1 MVNNT
6 LALQNKESVDLQTL
20 RDALPAKLKNSV
32 SQEMLDRVIQ
42 STEPELC
49 NQLKENFIG
58 YTSVLLDGKFKAEDY
73 LYAIKYVTY
82 KLLGYTNKDS
92 YIKTFP
98 DRYTKLK
105 AQGLKDDQMLF
116 ESGQIFTINTEENT
130 IITEDYIAGYNKNK
144 LVNLILE
151 QTLVPT
157 WVLNQDIYQE
167 AINTQAR
174 LMRTAKS
181 ERVQA
186 MAADSILNHL
196 SKPES
201 VPTIN
206 IGVNNDQLTD
216 LQNTLTQLAE
226 TQLKMIQNGK
236 TAKEVIEA
244 PIIEVEPGEA

>member
-105 AQGLKDDQMLF
+105 AQGLKDD
-116 ESGQIFTINTEENT
+116 EISG
-130 IITEDYIAGYNKNK
+130 YIAGYNKNK

-186 MAADSILNHL
+186 MAADSILTHL

-244 PIIEVEPGEA
+244 PIIEVKPGEA

>member
-105 AQGLKDDQMLF
+105 AQGLRDD
-116 ESGQIFTINTEENT
+116 EISG
-130 IITEDYIAGYNKNK
+130 YIAGYNKNK

>member
-6 LALQNKESVDLQTL
+6 LALQNKDSVDLQML

-32 SQEMLDRVIQ
+32 SQEMLDRVVQ

-105 AQGLKDDQMLF
+105 AQGLKDD
-116 ESGQIFTINTEENT
+116 EISG
-130 IITEDYIAGYNKNK
+130 YIAGYNRNK

-157 WVLNQDIYQE
+157 WVLNQDVYQE

-181 ERVQA
+181 EKVQA

-196 SKPES
+196 AKPDS

-226 TQLKMIQNGK
+226 SQLRMIQNGK
-236 TAKEVIEA
+236 TAKEVVEA
-244 PIIEVEPGEA
+244 PIIEVEPEE

>member
-105 AQGLKDDQMLF
+105 AQGLKDD
-116 ESGQIFTINTEENT
+116 EISG
-130 IITEDYIAGYNKNK
+130 YIAGYNKNK

-174 LMRTAKS
+174 LMRDRKS
-181 ERVQA
+181 TR
-186 MAADSILNHL
+186 LNSSH
-196 SKPES
+196 
-201 VPTIN
+201 
-206 IGVNNDQLTD
+206 
-216 LQNTLTQLAE
+216 
-226 TQLKMIQNGK
+226 
-236 TAKEVIEA
+236 
-244 PIIEVEPGEA
+244 

>member
-105 AQGLKDDQMLF
+105 AQGLKDD
-116 ESGQIFTINTEENT
+116 EISG
-130 IITEDYIAGYNKNK
+130 YIAGYNKNK

-186 MAADSILNHL
+186 MAADSILTHL

-244 PIIEVEPGEA
+244 PIIEIEPGEA

>member
-105 AQGLKDDQMLF
+105 AQGLKDD
-116 ESGQIFTINTEENT
+116 EISG
-130 IITEDYIAGYNKNK
+130 YIAGYKQA
-144 LVNLILE
+144 LI
-151 QTLVPT
+151 
-157 WVLNQDIYQE
+157 
-167 AINTQAR
+167 
-174 LMRTAKS
+174 S
-181 ERVQA
+181 
-186 MAADSILNHL
+186 
-196 SKPES
+196 
-201 VPTIN
+201 
-206 IGVNNDQLTD
+206 
-216 LQNTLTQLAE
+216 
-226 TQLKMIQNGK
+226 
-236 TAKEVIEA
+236 
-244 PIIEVEPGEA
+244 

>member
-105 AQGLKDDQMLF
+105 AQGLKDD
-116 ESGQIFTINTEENT
+116 EISG
-130 IITEDYIAGYNKNK
+130 YIAGYNKNK

-226 TQLKMIQNGK
+226 TQLKMIHNGK

>member
-92 YIKTFP
+92 YIKTFR

-105 AQGLKDDQMLF
+105 AQGLKDD
-116 ESGQIFTINTEENT
+116 EISG
-130 IITEDYIAGYNKNK
+130 YIAGYNKNK

>member
-105 AQGLKDDQMLF
+105 AQGLKDD
-116 ESGQIFTINTEENT
+116 EISG
-130 IITEDYIAGYNKNK
+130 YIAGYNKNK

-181 ERVQA
+181 ERVQV

>member
-105 AQGLKDDQMLF
+105 AQGLKDD
-116 ESGQIFTINTEENT
+116 EISG
-130 IITEDYIAGYNKNK
+130 YIAGYNKNK

-206 IGVNNDQLTD
+206 IGVNNDQLTY

>member
-105 AQGLKDDQMLF
+105 AQGLKDD
-116 ESGQIFTINTEENT
+116 EISG
-130 IITEDYIAGYNKNK
+130 YIAGYNKNK

-206 IGVNNDQLTD
+206 IGVNNAQLTD

-226 TQLKMIQNGK
+226 TQLKMIQ
-236 TAKEVIEA
+236 
-244 PIIEVEPGEA
+244 

>member
-105 AQGLKDDQMLF
+105 AQGLKDD
-116 ESGQIFTINTEENT
+116 EISG
-130 IITEDYIAGYNKNK
+130 YIAGYNKNK

-181 ERVQA
+181 VKVQA

-206 IGVNNDQLTD
+206 IGVNNDQLTY

>member
-105 AQGLKDDQMLF
+105 AQGLKDD
-116 ESGQIFTINTEENT
+116 EISG
-130 IITEDYIAGYNKNK
+130 YIAGYNKNK

-186 MAADSILNHL
+186 MAADSILTHL

>member
-20 RDALPAKLKNSV
+20 RAALPAKLKNSV

-105 AQGLKDDQMLF
+105 AQGLKDD
-116 ESGQIFTINTEENT
+116 EISG
-130 IITEDYIAGYNKNK
+130 YIAGYNKNK

>member
-105 AQGLKDDQMLF
+105 AQGLKDD
-116 ESGQIFTINTEENT
+116 EISG
-130 IITEDYIAGYNKNK
+130 YIAGYNKNK

-157 WVLNQDIYQE
+157 WVLNQYIYQE
-167 AINTQAR
+167 AMNTQAR

>member
-105 AQGLKDDQMLF
+105 AQGLKDD
-116 ESGQIFTINTEENT
+116 EISG
-130 IITEDYIAGYNKNK
+130 YIAGYNKNK

-206 IGVNNDQLTD
+206 IGANNDQLTD

>member
-105 AQGLKDDQMLF
+105 AQGLKDD
-116 ESGQIFTINTEENT
+116 EISG
-130 IITEDYIAGYNKNK
+130 YIAGYNKNK

-201 VPTIN
+201 APTIN

>member
-6 LALQNKESVDLQTL
+6 LSLQNKESVDLQTL

-105 AQGLKDDQMLF
+105 AQGLKDD
-116 ESGQIFTINTEENT
+116 EISG
-130 IITEDYIAGYNKNK
+130 YIAGYNKNK

-186 MAADSILNHL
+186 MAADSILTHL

-244 PIIEVEPGEA
+244 PIIEVKPGEA